1 MGFWFEIV
9 VISLLLAISIN
20 LQRIYLLMK
29 NRDEKMSLKNQKRSK
44 YLHSSYKVILN
55 ICF

>member
-9 VISLLLAISIN
+9 VIALFLTISIN

-29 NRDEKMSLKNQKRSK
+29 NKNG
-44 YLHSSYKVILN
+44 I
-55 ICF
+55 

>member
-9 VISLLLAISIN
+9 VIALLLAISRN

-29 NRDEKMSLKNQKRSK
+29 NKNG
-44 YLHSSYKVILN
+44 I
-55 ICF
+55 

>member
-20 LQRIYLLMK
+20 LQRVYLLMK
-29 NRDEKMSLKNQKRSK
+29 NRDEKNEFEKPNKK
-44 YLHSSYKVILN
+44 
-55 ICF
+55 

>member
-29 NRDEKMSLKNQKRSK
+29 KRDEENEVEKPNSK
-44 YLHSSYKVILN
+44 
-55 ICF
+55 

>member
-44 YLHSSYKVILN
+44 DLQSSYKVILN

>member
-9 VISLLLAISIN
+9 VIALFLTISIN

-29 NRDEKMSLKNQKRSK
+29 NTNG
-44 YLHSSYKVILN
+44 I
-55 ICF
+55 

>member
-9 VISLLLAISIN
+9 VIALLLAMSIN

-29 NRDEKMSLKNQKRSK
+29 NKNG
-44 YLHSSYKVILN
+44 I
-55 ICF
+55 

>member
-9 VISLLLAISIN
+9 VISLLSAFSIK

-29 NRDEKMSLKNQKRSK
+29 KKDEKNEVDKPN
-44 YLHSSYKVILN
+44 
-55 ICF
+55 

>member
-9 VISLLLAISIN
+9 VIALLSAISIN

-29 NRDEKMSLKNQKRSK
+29 NKNG
-44 YLHSSYKVILN
+44 I
-55 ICF
+55 

>member
-20 LQRIYLLMK
+20 LQSVYLLMK
-29 NRDEKMSLKNQKRSK
+29 NRDEKNEFENPNKK
-44 YLHSSYKVILN
+44 
-55 ICF
+55 

>member
-9 VISLLLAISIN
+9 VIALLLAISIN

-29 NRDEKMSLKNQKRSK
+29 NKNG
-44 YLHSSYKVILN
+44 I
-55 ICF
+55 

>member
-20 LQRIYLLMK
+20 LQRAYLLMK
-29 NRDEKMSLKNQKRSK
+29 NRDEKNEFENPNKK
-44 YLHSSYKVILN
+44 
-55 ICF
+55 

>member
-9 VISLLLAISIN
+9 VIALFLTILIN

-29 NRDEKMSLKNQKRSK
+29 NKNG
-44 YLHSSYKVILN
+44 I
-55 ICF
+55 

>member
-20 LQRIYLLMK
+20 LQRVYLLMK
-29 NRDEKMSLKNQKRSK
+29 NRDEKNEFENPNKK
-44 YLHSSYKVILN
+44 
-55 ICF
+55 